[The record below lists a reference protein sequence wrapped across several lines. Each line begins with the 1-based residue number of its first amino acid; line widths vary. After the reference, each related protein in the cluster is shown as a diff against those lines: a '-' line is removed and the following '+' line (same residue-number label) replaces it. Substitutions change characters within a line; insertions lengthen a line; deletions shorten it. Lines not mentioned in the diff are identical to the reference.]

1 MAIEHGHRSGADQ
14 VPGWP
19 LTPWID
25 IASAEIGVHELSPG
39 DSARIME
46 YLSTVDTSAIGQLT
60 DEVSW
65 CSAFV
70 NWVMRQSGYAGT
82 DSAAARSWLA
92 WGTPISG
99 PRVGAIAVLKRGTQ
113 SWQGHVGFV
122 TDYDSSYIY
131 ILGGNQRNEVNVS
144 IYQRSRVIGYRW
156 PREQA
161 SETNS
166 RVGRMIPIIP
176 PPDPERRWW
185 QFWR

>member
-1 MAIEHGHRSGADQ
+1 MDPYWLEIARSEQ
-14 VPGWP
+14 
-19 LTPWID
+19 
-25 IASAEIGVHELSPG
+25 GVHEYADG
-39 DSARIME
+39 DHPRIIE
-46 YLSTVDTSAIGQLT
+46 YLQTVDTAAIGELT

-156 PREQA
+156 PHDQKP
-161 SETNS
+161 ETNS